1 MHSNIQGIRE
11 TIEPLRQQII
21 NHPVY
26 AEIKDISDLRIFM
39 KYHVYAVW
47 DFMSLL
53 KTLQNQ
59 LTCTQ
64 VPWYPKGDAET
75 RYLINEI
82 VAGEESDVDPNGTR
96 ISHFEL
102 YLSAMQQSAASTQE
116 IETFIAQLQQ
126 GKAFADAYAAAQTP
140 SAAQEFVDFTFSTIH
155 SNKAHVQAAIFT
167 FGREDLIPGM
177 FISLVQDIHKAFP
190 DQVSLFKYYLDRHI
204 EIDGDHH
211 SHLALRMTESLC
223 TTAQHWQE
231 AEEATIQSLNK
242 RIALWNGALHEI
254 VVSKRPAEH
263 F

>member
-1 MHSNIQGIRE
+1 
-11 TIEPLRQQII
+11 
-21 NHPVY
+21 
-26 AEIKDISDLRIFM
+26 
-39 KYHVYAVW
+39 
-47 DFMSLL
+47 
-53 KTLQNQ
+53 
-59 LTCTQ
+59 
-64 VPWYPKGDAET
+64 
-75 RYLINEI
+75 

-126 GKAFADAYAAAQTP
+126 GKAFAEAYAAAQTP

-223 TTAQHWQE
+223 GTEAQHWQE

-242 RIALWNGALHEI
+242 RIALWNGALQEI
-254 VVSKRPAEH
+254 VASKTAVAQ
-263 F
+263 